1 MNHFSKI
8 ILTIFCF
15 SLLSSGMLSAEQP
28 IEEPAYEVSSKSGF
42 KSVSREKVL
51 SYSSKIDA
59 LIDQQL
65 EAHESR
71 RNRVATDEAF
81 LRRAYLDII
90 GRIPT
95 IEESYAFLESS
106 SKNKHERLID
116 DLLQSYG
123 YVSRQFNF
131 YADLLRLKT
140 RIRNVNGGPYIDFVK
155 DALQQNM
162 PYDQFVK
169 ELLTSEGPMMEKGN
183 GATGYYLRDVGMPED
198 NMSNTVRVFL
208 GTRLECAQCHDH
220 PFDKWTQRQ
229 YFEMV
234 AFTGGMKY
242 KTEGSVS
249 RQELV
254 RAARQSKTEVTP
266 EARQALRRLLQPLST
281 GVDGSGTG
289 LAKLPEG
296 YMGSDGEEGEIVKAK
311 TIFDDQPLVEP
322 EFPSVSKKNSGKN
335 RKKKNKKRDGQYI
348 RGAKPI
354 DSRMAFG
361 EWVTDDDNPRF
372 AKVIANRLW
381 KQAMGLGLIEPVDVI
396 EDHTKASNPEL
407 MDCLTQLMIDL
418 DFDTKQFL
426 RVIYN
431 TKTYQARTTQK
442 DIIEASKYDFPGP
455 VLRRM
460 SAEQIWDSMLTLA
473 YSDIDERRQ
482 VTAGGRY
489 GRVFGGDMYV
499 AFEKLKTMEPKELLE
514 LANTLTSKDPKAKRE
529 MVMEMVGSKDA
540 QQRNRNQQKASKKEV
555 AKINNRIRQAR
566 RAKDAEKVR
575 ELMIERTELMAENAK
590 DRGRMFRASE
600 MPSPAPPNSFLR
612 EFGQSDREEIENA
625 DTDPAVTQVLSMMNG
640 MLESRIVR
648 NPNTMLMRNVV
659 AATDSREKIDA
670 IFMTILNR
678 KPTGVEVRQWGSDFD
693 KDSKTA
699 VRDLI
704 WTLVN
709 SNEFIFVR

>member
-8 ILTIFCF
+8 TCVILFL
-15 SLLSSGMLSAEQP
+15 SLLSGWTVSAEQP
-28 IEEPAYEVSSKSGF
+28 REPKENPTDLN
-42 KSVSREKVL
+42 SVSREKLL
-51 SYSSKIDA
+51 SYSNKIDS

-65 EAHESR
+65 DARDSK
-71 RNRVATDEAF
+71 RNRDATDQTF
-81 LRRAYLDII
+81 LRRAYLDIV

-95 IEESYAFLESS
+95 IEETYAFLESS
-106 SKNKHERLID
+106 SANKRENLID

-131 YADLLRLKT
+131 YADLLRVKS
-140 RIRNVNGGPYIDFVK
+140 RIRNVSGGPYIDFVK
-155 DALQQNM
+155 DSLQENK

-169 ELLTSEGPMMEKGN
+169 ELLTSEGPMMDKDN
-183 GATGYYLRDVGMPED
+183 GATGYFLRDVGMPED

-242 KTEGSVS
+242 KTKGGVS
-249 RQELV
+249 RQDLV
-254 RAARQSKTEVTP
+254 RAARQSKIEVSP
-266 EARQALRRLLQPLST
+266 ETRQTLRRLLQPLST
-281 GVDGSGTG
+281 GIDGSGTG

-322 EFPSVSKKNSGKN
+322 EVPSQAKSNSRRN
-335 RKKKNKKRDGQYI
+335 QKKKNKKRDGQTI

-354 DSRMAFG
+354 DSRKAFAH
-361 EWVTDDDNPRF
+361 WVTDDDNPRF

-396 EDHTKASNPEL
+396 EDHTTASNPEL
-407 MDCLTQLMIDL
+407 MEYLTQLMIEL

-426 RVIYN
+426 RIVYN
-431 TKTYQARTTQK
+431 TQTYQARATQS

-473 YSDIDERRQ
+473 FADIDDRQ
-482 VTAGGRY
+482 PATAGGRY
-489 GRVFGGDMYV
+489 ARVFGGDAY
-499 AFEKLKTMEPKELLE
+499 AAYEKLKSMKPKELLE
-514 LANTLTSKDPKAKRE
+514 LGTTLSSKDPKAKRK
-529 MVMEMVGSKDA
+529 MVMEMTGGENMD
-540 QQRNRNQQKASKKEV
+540 QRKRNQQKASRKEL
-555 AKINNRIRQAR
+555 AKLNDRIRKAR
-566 RAKDAEKVR
+566 RARDAERVR
-575 ELMIERTELMAENAK
+575 ELLIERTELMVETVK

-600 MPSPAPPNSFLR
+600 MPSPAPPGSFLR

-640 MLESRIVR
+640 LLEKRIVR

-659 AATDSREKIDA
+659 AAVEPREKINA
-670 IFMTILNR
+670 IYLTILNR
-678 KPTGVEVRQWGSDFD
+678 KPTGAEVRQWSKDFAREP
-693 KDSKTA
+693 KTA
-699 VRDLI
+699 VGDLI